1 LDAKVTVKGEPD
13 ARALIKEFHFEGEI
27 DLIVLSNTAK
37 RISDK
42 LSKSEKI
49 NVNEVLAIYLNY
61 FIFGLKS
68 NTKISEMSTHISKLL
83 SYEQVMIGVPETL
96 TEIRIDITGDG
107 ISESRIVL
115 NDPIPTPKYG
125 IYEC

>member
-1 LDAKVTVKGEPD
+1 MDAKVTIKGEPD
-13 ARALIKEFHFEGEI
+13 AQALIKDFHFDGEI

-42 LSKSEKI
+42 LSKREKI
-49 NVNEVLAIYLNY
+49 NVNEVLLIYLNY

-68 NTKISEMSTHISKLL
+68 NTKISDMSAHIYTLL
-83 SYEQVMIGVPETL
+83 SYEQVMMGVPETL
-96 TEIRIDITGDG
+96 REIRIDITGDG

-115 NDPIPTPKYG
+115 DNPIPTPKYG
-125 IYEC
+125 IYDC